1 MLGRPYEEKHV
12 RVLIPVPISLLVE
25 ASPKRAS
32 CPVSEKIRS
41 RIDGQPEVRR
51 TECQIEEKKARTGR
65 MDTERKAVIAQ
76 PRPVFSHTVVDTSEQ
91 DEDKLVKASQ
101 QGDQDAFAILV
112 QRHQRRVFNLSLRLV
127 QDYDEA
133 SEITQEAFLSAW
145 QGLPTFRGEARFSTW
160 LYRIAYHCGIRQLE
174 KRKREM
180 ALQEAMQEEQRIQ
193 VHAQEKN
200 PEDIVERHEQRA
212 LLRLSLE
219 QLPARYRLILI
230 LRDFQELTYQEMAS
244 KLALPIGTIKTHL
257 FRARHLLKQRF
268 LALALENQP

>member
-1 MLGRPYEEKHV
+1 MICELAPAGFAEVLVLHVLKKPAQRGAVRRKRIIHKPWKHTD
-12 RVLIPVPISLLVE
+12 RH
-25 ASPKRAS
+25 
-32 CPVSEKIRS
+32 
-41 RIDGQPEVRR
+41 QPEAQSG
-51 TECQIEEKKARTGR
+51 ECQIEEKKVRTGC
-65 MDTERKAVIAQ
+65 MATERKAAITRQ
-76 PRPVFSHTVVDTSEQ
+76 EPVFSQTVVDSSEQ
-91 DEDKLVKASQ
+91 DEDKLIKDSQ

-145 QGLPTFRGEARFSTW
+145 QGLPAFRGEARFSTW
-160 LYRIAYHCGIRQLE
+160 LYRITYHCGIRQLE

-193 VHAQEKN
+193 VYTQEKN
-200 PEDIVERHEQRA
+200 LEDIVERHEQRA

-230 LRDFQELTYQEMAS
+230 LRDFQEMTYQEMAN

-257 FRARHLLKQRF
+257 FRARHLLKQRL
-268 LALALENQP
+268 LALALENQA

>member
-1 MLGRPYEEKHV
+1 
-12 RVLIPVPISLLVE
+12 
-25 ASPKRAS
+25 
-32 CPVSEKIRS
+32 
-41 RIDGQPEVRR
+41 
-51 TECQIEEKKARTGR
+51 
-65 MDTERKAVIAQ
+65 MDTERKAVITQ
-76 PRPVFSHTVVDTSEQ
+76 QEPVFSHTVVDSSEQ
-91 DEDKLVKASQ
+91 DEGRLVKASQ

-145 QGLPTFRGEARFSTW
+145 QGLPAFRGEARFSTW

-193 VHAQEKN
+193 IHAQEKDL
-200 PEDIVERHEQRA
+200 EDIVERHEQRA

-230 LRDFQELTYQEMAS
+230 LRDFQEMTYQEMAS

-257 FRARHLLKQRF
+257 FRARHLLKQRL
-268 LALALENQP
+268 LALALENQV